1 MKIGNL
7 EIKFAEKKSLPPA
20 EKDELGSTGTT
31 FFGGSLSENEY
42 NTDLRGSKGI
52 AIYDKM
58 RRSDAR
64 VASTLKYCELP
75 LRAVTWSVEPA
86 SDDNR
91 DEEIAQ
97 ALEDN
102 LFGMSITW
110 DSFLH
115 HVLLML
121 PFGFSLFE
129 KVWDIQ
135 DGQVR
140 YRKLAPRLPSTL
152 YQWDLDENGGL
163 NGIKQ
168 ATWKG
173 GKYEIIS
180 IPSEKLLVFTN
191 EKEGSN
197 FEGISILRTAY
208 KHWYYKDNLYRID
221 GIAAERHAL
230 GIPHFTTPGN
240 ATKEE
245 KDKLDEI
252 GQRLYAQ
259 EQGFVRTADGYT
271 FEVKGLSGTIKDIMP
286 SIQHHDKKIAESVL
300 ADFIDLGAGDRGSW
314 ALSKDKSSFF
324 LMALKSVAVNIQDT
338 MNAYVIPQWVDYN
351 YPNVQAYPKLTAGK
365 LETRNMK
372 EYADAIVE
380 LLTSGGLTPGEDIE
394 NNLRDMLELP
404 PKPEE
409 EPTQTAEKR
418 IFTTGEKKYR
428 RELTM
433 AEKAVQFSEIDDR
446 LNKAEQD
453 IIKAAGEV
461 QKRQIEKLVD
471 VVSRIIEKRDMSK
484 LEDIDVPFRAD
495 MAKAIEETLLELYK
509 YGREQVKAELTA
521 QAHSKMAE
529 PIPLAPDEIAL
540 IQEFLKTRAKA
551 NVSLLATKLKA
562 AVTFE
567 ALNQIRQG
575 VLDKVALTKVMTD
588 LSDKELLNTAQYSI
602 AEAFGFGRSSEAD
615 KHQSEIASVQYSAL
629 LDDTTCNVCSKLDGR
644 EWDYN
649 DERTNKYAR
658 GNPDCDGRTRCRCLL
673 VYINKSERRNP

>member
-1 MKIGNL
+1 LKIGNL
-7 EIKFAEKKSLPPA
+7 EIKFAEKAKPP
-20 EKDELGSTGTT
+20 EGEIGGTGTSL
-31 FFGGSLSENEY
+31 FGGNLSENEY

-86 SDDNR
+86 SDD
-91 DEEIAQ
+91 DKDKEIAQ

-121 PFGFSLFE
+121 PFGFSIFE
-129 KVWDIQ
+129 KVWDIR

-140 YRKLAPRLPSTL
+140 YQKLAPRLPSTL

-163 NGIKQ
+163 KGIKQ

-173 GKYEIIS
+173 GKYEIIP
-180 IPSEKLLVFTN
+180 IPAEKLLVFTN

-230 GIPHFTTPGN
+230 GIPHFTTPSN
-240 ATKEE
+240 ASKEE

-259 EQGFVRTADGYT
+259 EQGFVRTAEGYT

-324 LMALKSVAVNIQDT
+324 LMALKAVAVNIQDT
-338 MNAYVIPQWVDYN
+338 MNAYAIPQWVDYN
-351 YPNVQAYPKLTAGK
+351 YPNVQAYPKLAAGK

-372 EYADAIVE
+372 EYADAIVA

-433 AEKAVQFSEIDDR
+433 AEKAVQFGEIDDR
-446 LNKAEQD
+446 LSKAEQD
-453 IIKAAGEV
+453 IIKAAGDV
-461 QKRQIEKLVD
+461 QRRQIEKLVD

-509 YGREQVKAELTA
+509 YGREQVKAELAA
-521 QAHSKMAE
+521 QSHNKMAE
-529 PIPLAPDEIAL
+529 PLPLAPDEIAL
-540 IQEFLKTRAKA
+540 IIEFLKTRAKA
-551 NVSLLATKLKA
+551 NVNLLATKLKA

-588 LSDKELLNTAQYSI
+588 LSDKELLSTAQYSI

-615 KHQSEIASVQYSAL
+615 KHQGDIASVQYSAL
-629 LDDTTCNVCSKLDGR
+629 LDDNTCEVCSRLDGQ